1 MEEKMDILF
10 EIFTGL
16 PRAGPGSKE
25 TTRKAFSMLPNVPS
39 HPNILDIGCGPG
51 MQTIE
56 LAKMIDGKIVALD
69 IHQPFLDYILQN
81 AEKEGVSEK
90 IETINQ
96 SMLSME
102 FEKERF
108 DILWAESSIFIMT
121 FEKAL
126 REWQKFLKKG
136 GYFAV
141 SELVWPLEDPPE
153 EMIAFLKEYPTIQT
167 HDENLRVIEKIGYK
181 NINSFLLP
189 AEDWAA
195 YYEPVG
201 ERLKILRKKYQ
212 NDEGAIKVLQFM
224 QNETDLFKK
233 HPKFFRYIFY
243 IMQK

>member
-1 MEEKMDILF
+1 MERNMDILF

-16 PRAGPGSKE
+16 PRAGPGSKD
-25 TTRKAFSMLPNVPS
+25 TTRKAFKMLPNIPS

-56 LAKMIDGKIVALD
+56 LAKMIDGKILALD

-102 FEKERF
+102 FETERF
-108 DILWAESSIFIMT
+108 DILWAEGSIFIMT

-126 REWQKFLKKG
+126 REWRKFLKKG
-136 GYFAV
+136 GYLAV
-141 SELVWPLEDPPE
+141 SELVWPPEDPPE
-153 EMIAFLKEYPTIQT
+153 EVIACLKEYPTIQT
-167 HDENLRVIEKIGYK
+167 HEANLRVIEKIGY
-181 NINSFLLP
+181 NFINSFLLP
-189 AEDWAA
+189 AADWAT

-201 ERLKILRKKYQ
+201 ERLIKLRKKYE
-212 NDEGAIKVLQFM
+212 NDENALKSLQFM
-224 QNETDLFKK
+224 QNEIDLFKK
-233 HPKFFRYIFY
+233 YPQFFIYIFY
-243 IMQK
+243 VMQK